1 MDTGV
6 EANKEDDM
14 NSHAVLHSHCSVKR
28 SGRRAFV
35 KMQNNVDA
43 LQEKIR
49 MLNHLKEAFA
59 SVWATS
65 AKEAME
71 KGRRH

>member
-1 MDTGV
+1 M
-6 EANKEDDM
+6 EANEEDDM
-14 NSHAVLHSHCSVKR
+14 NGHAVRSHCSVKQ

-49 MLNHLKEAFA
+49 MLNYIKEAFA

>member
-1 MDTGV
+1 M

-14 NSHAVLHSHCSVKR
+14 TSHAVLHSHCSVKQ
-28 SGRRAFV
+28 SGRAFV

-49 MLNHLKEAFA
+49 MLNYLKEAFA